1 MDNSSPH
8 HFEMNQHGLWRIESC
23 NFHRGGQ
30 IEWNLSYRLRHLCSG
45 KYICIQKVQN
55 PVTLKHSYEIGLTN
69 VRDKKSLFCFVKI
82 ENLISKFKNKINVNL
97 DAYFRLQHI
106 ETKQFLGIDEEE
118 IKMQCIYQNSSYI
131 KIKIYPFLK
140 DINTFKIKKANFY
153 DIWETNFLNSSITP
167 IIDLTLS
174 VIDVGRSH

>member
-1 MDNSSPH
+1 
-8 HFEMNQHGLWRIESC
+8 
-23 NFHRGGQ
+23 
-30 IEWNLSYRLRHLCSG
+30 
-45 KYICIQKVQN
+45 
-55 PVTLKHSYEIGLTN
+55 
-69 VRDKKSLFCFVKI
+69 
-82 ENLISKFKNKINVNL
+82 
-97 DAYFRLQHI
+97 
-106 ETKQFLGIDEEE
+106 
-118 IKMQCIYQNSSYI
+118 MQCIYQNSSYI